1 MAWLS
6 RKYFDPFIERLGGI
20 DQETLGRPRLKISL
34 LVILAIG
41 VVAFATRS
49 IDQAFEREPQLLW
62 VLGLMH
68 AFTAGLITL
77 AWAEVCA
84 DPERATEFGAFTG
97 ATLFSVPFALG
108 MATWAIMIGRQVD
121 DLIMLAIVLALECGL
136 YGLFGGLAVER
147 RWGGCLAM
155 RVGLNMAATSVGLSV
170 GISGVLNGAFLGFLT
185 GAVEDPNFWKEL
197 LTRMFFIAVGWAWG
211 LTLFPKSED
220 VLKPR
225 KKRED
230 LDCVTPADQLR
241 AEHNS

>member
-1 MAWLS
+1 MGKPLSELS

-84 DPERATEFGAFTG
+84 DPPNAQQNSAPSPVRPYSAFH
-97 ATLFSVPFALG
+97 
-108 MATWAIMIGRQVD
+108 
-121 DLIMLAIVLALECGL
+121 
-136 YGLFGGLAVER
+136 
-147 RWGGCLAM
+147 
-155 RVGLNMAATSVGLSV
+155 
-170 GISGVLNGAFLGFLT
+170 
-185 GAVEDPNFWKEL
+185 
-197 LTRMFFIAVGWAWG
+197 
-211 LTLFPKSED
+211 
-220 VLKPR
+220 
-225 KKRED
+225 
-230 LDCVTPADQLR
+230 LR
-241 AEHNS
+241 